1 LWDYEGICFG
11 HVMFKVC
18 QYGTNDDQVSMGLTL
33 VTLKKIQVSLHKTI
47 TWTKNQG
54 KESRNRK
61 MHALKS
67 GELFLVC
74 FMDNLF
80 KNNVLPKGLG
90 TIPFL

>member
-1 LWDYEGICFG
+1 LKLLWDYEGICFG

-33 VTLKKIQVSLHKTI
+33 VTLKEVQVNLHKTI

-67 GELFLVC
+67 G
-74 FMDNLF
+74 
-80 KNNVLPKGLG
+80 K
-90 TIPFL
+90 